1 MRYVNDANLNPAAW
15 LLFEIFK
22 SACVPAN
29 VGLGSSAKMCLQKYR
44 KQFRAAIRVLVWLD
58 LAVYDRKGALGCT
71 PTDLLMSIIA
81 ERPQRRLISKS
92 KKAAAIDRDFME
104 TIIEAALKQEAVD
117 EELTDC
123 AVKVLGAAGLIRHHP
138 RLMRPVPTQQLRYL
152 VSMLRMRERK
162 MRYGKIE
169 FKRNPGLDG
178 CYVPIPV
185 SGS

>member
-1 MRYVNDANLNPAAW
+1 MKYDNDANLNPAAW

-29 VGLGSSAKMCLQKYR
+29 TGRDPSAKMCLKKYR

-58 LAVYDRKGALGCT
+58 LAVYDRKSALGCT
-71 PTDLLMSIIA
+71 ATDSLMTIIA
-81 ERPQRRLISKS
+81 QRPQYRLISRS
-92 KKAAAIDRDFME
+92 KKAAPIDRDFME
-104 TIIEAALKQEAVD
+104 TILEAALKQDAVD

-123 AVKVLGAAGLIRHHP
+123 AVKMLGALGLVRHHR

-152 VSMLRMRERK
+152 VSMLRLRERK
-162 MRYGKIE
+162 MRYAEIE
-169 FKRNPGLDG
+169 FKRNPGLAG
-178 CYVPIPV
+178 CYVPIPA